1 MAYVGSVQSAL
12 DLYDENNMKRIDSA
26 TRGVGR
32 LVDADMEVT
41 AVKLRA
47 LETQQQLATNG
58 LQIANSQPSTLLQ
71 LFR

>member
-1 MAYVGSVQSAL
+1 MAYVGSVQSSL
-12 DLYDENNMKRIDSA
+12 DLYDENNRKRIDAA
-26 TRGVGR
+26 TRGIGR

-47 LETQQQLATNG
+47 LETQQQLAING

-71 LFR
+71 LFQ